1 MYCGA
6 ASKLDTKIHTNKRVK
21 CYLYKSRNS
30 FCLFFFF
37 ATLTKIFILSSKC
50 YSVTESFI
58 EVGLYGIKEV
68 CRVDIVFI

>member
-1 MYCGA
+1 MRSSFKTGYKDSYKQEG
-6 ASKLDTKIHTNKRVK
+6 KMLFYTNLETV
-21 CYLYKSRNS
+21 
-30 FCLFFFF
+30 FAWFFF

-50 YSVTESFI
+50 YSVAESFI

>member
-1 MYCGA
+1 MLFY
-6 ASKLDTKIHTNKRVK
+6 TNLETVF
-21 CYLYKSRNS
+21 SW
-30 FCLFFFF
+30 FFF

-50 YSVTESFI
+50 YSVAESFI

>member
-6 ASKLDTKIHTNKRVK
+6 ASKLDTKIHTNEGKM
-21 CYLYKSRNS
+21 
-30 FCLFFFF
+30 LFYTNLETVFACFF

-50 YSVTESFI
+50 YSVAESFI

>member
-1 MYCGA
+1 MLFY
-6 ASKLDTKIHTNKRVK
+6 TNLETVFA
-21 CYLYKSRNS
+21 C
-30 FCLFFFF
+30 FFF

-50 YSVTESFI
+50 YSVAESFI